1 MGDEKGPADEWPAG
15 HRRRRPD
22 TVACAWCEADI
33 AVRPAGRVPSWCS
46 SSCRHRAWEQ
56 RRAAASGRAAVQLVE
71 RVVEVDVPVTVTE
84 TVEVLVSPRGASW
97 VDALRDLARQ
107 IDVGLV
113 YDRDLPAMAEQLDQV
128 LAALRRR
135 PGFRLQSGW

>member
-1 MGDEKGPADEWPAG
+1 MTDAESPAEERPAG
-15 HRRRRPD
+15 LRRRPE
-22 TVACAWCEADI
+22 TVACVWCEAEI
-33 AVRPAGRVPSWCS
+33 AVRPTGRVPSWCS

-56 RRAAASGRAAVQLVE
+56 RRAAASGRVTVELVE

-84 TVEVLVSPRGASW
+84 TVEVIVLPRGSAW

-113 YDRDLPAMAEQLDQV
+113 YDRDLPALAEQLDQV
-128 LAALRRR
+128 LAALGRR
-135 PGFRLQSGW
+135 PGLRARRHP